1 MSGIQPR
8 IAVLS
13 VAGALLAWGC
23 GGGGAPS
30 APTPVATPTPTPQPT
45 PPPTPEPVATYRL
58 TFDATWS
65 RTTHPVDFPPNPHF
79 SPLIGGTHS
88 DAVGFWAPE
97 ALASEG
103 IKAMAERGNPGPLAG
118 EVEAAIAAGTA
129 RQVLL
134 GEGIA
139 SSPGSE
145 VLELQTTPEF
155 PLVTLTSMVAP
166 SPDWFVG
173 VHDLPLLVDGAW
185 VQQQMVTLYVYD
197 AGTDSGTTYRSPDRE
212 SVPREPIARI
222 EGFPLEAGGEVRPA
236 GTLTFTRIE

>member
-1 MSGIQPR
+1 MATP
-8 IAVLS
+8 
-13 VAGALLAWGC
+13 
-23 GGGGAPS
+23 
-30 APTPVATPTPTPQPT
+30 APTPEPT
-45 PPPTPEPVATYRL
+45 PTPEPVATYRV

-88 DAVGFWAPE
+88 GAIGFWAPG
-97 ALASEG
+97 AVASEG

-118 EVEAAIAAGTA
+118 EVEMAIAAGTA

-145 VLELQTTPEF
+145 GLEFQTTTEF

-166 SPDWFVG
+166 SPDWYVG
-173 VHDLPLLVDGAW
+173 VHGLPLLLDGAW
-185 VQQQMVTLYVYD
+185 VQQQVVTLYVYD
-197 AGTDSGTTYRSPDRE
+197 AGTDSGTTYQSRDRE
-212 SVPREPIARI
+212 SLPREPIARI

-236 GTLTFTRIE
+236 GTFTFTRIE

>member
-1 MSGIQPR
+1 MSGSLHR
-8 IAVLS
+8 IGVLS
-13 VAGALLAWGC
+13 LSGTLLAWGC
-23 GGGGAPS
+23 GGGGGAPS
-30 APTPVATPTPTPQPT
+30 APTPMATPAPTPEPTPTP
-45 PPPTPEPVATYRL
+45 EPIASYRVA
-58 TFDATWS
+58 FDATWS

-88 DAVGFWAPE
+88 DAVQLWAPG
-97 ALASEG
+97 AMASEG

-118 EVEAAIAAGTA
+118 EVETAIAAGTA

-145 VLELQTTPEF
+145 GLELQSTVEF

-173 VHDLPLLVDGAW
+173 VHDLPLLVGGAW
-185 VQQQMVTLYVYD
+185 VEQQVVTLYVYD
-197 AGTDSGTTYRSPDRE
+197 AGTDSGATYQSRDRE

-222 EGFPLEAGGEVRPA
+222 DGFPLEAGGEVRLA
-236 GTLTFTRIE
+236 GTFTFTRVE